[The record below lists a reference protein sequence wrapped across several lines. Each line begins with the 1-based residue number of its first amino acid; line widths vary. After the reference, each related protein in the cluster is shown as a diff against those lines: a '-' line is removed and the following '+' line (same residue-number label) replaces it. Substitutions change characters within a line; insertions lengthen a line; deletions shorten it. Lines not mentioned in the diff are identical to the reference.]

1 MNGQPEVVEVV
12 EETVV
17 IEEVV
22 KAKPKSPTPEAS
34 VTVATESAAEVKE
47 ERSLSSD
54 SESEEEAEYHAQ
66 APSTSVS
73 AQQIKEEPEEEQE
86 VGLIEQAPPPAVE
99 SPLITEAEPAE
110 PAPAAEEVTA
120 AAQTEEEACTDKA
133 SATPDDS
140 PNGHAL
146 EGEAPP
152 TLRAVAE
159 VEEEPP
165 IVNGS
170 VSRVETKHL
179 PQVICCSEVIDIPSG
194 DGRLRFPCA
203 SARLLISS
211 SISHSFLLPGR
222 RSCLICA
229 QAAPSLAFV

>member
-1 MNGQPEVVEVV
+1 MNGQPEVIEVV

-22 KAKPKSPTPEAS
+22 KTKPKSPAPETP
-34 VTVATESAAEVKE
+34 VTVETESAAEVKE

-66 APSTSVS
+66 TPSTSVS
-73 AQQIKEEPEEEQE
+73 VQLIKEEPEEEQE
-86 VGLIEQAPPPAVE
+86 VGLIQQAPPTVVE
-99 SPLITEAEPAE
+99 SPPITEAEPAE
-110 PAPAAEEVTA
+110 PAPAAEEEKA
-120 AAQTEEEACTDKA
+120 AAQLEEEVCTEKV

-159 VEEEPP
+159 ETEEEPH

-170 VSRVETKHL
+170 VSRVETEHL

-203 SARLLISS
+203 SALLLNSS

-222 RSCLICA
+222 RSCLICT
-229 QAAPSLAFV
+229 QAAASF

>member
-1 MNGQPEVVEVV
+1 MNGQPEVIEVV

-22 KAKPKSPTPEAS
+22 KAKPKSPAPEAP
-34 VTVATESAAEVKE
+34 VTVETEVKE

-66 APSTSVS
+66 PPSTSVS
-73 AQQIKEEPEEEQE
+73 VQLIKEEPEEEQE
-86 VGLIEQAPPPAVE
+86 VGLTQQAPPTVVE
-99 SPLITEAEPAE
+99 SPPTTEAEPAE
-110 PAPAAEEVTA
+110 PAPAAEEEKA
-120 AAQTEEEACTDKA
+120 AAQPEEEACTDA
-133 SATPDDS
+133 AATPDDS

-159 VEEEPP
+159 ETEEEPH

-170 VSRVETKHL
+170 VSHVETEHL

-203 SARLLISS
+203 FSS
-211 SISHSFLLPGR
+211 SPNSHSFLLLWKKILLDLHTG
-222 RSCLICA
+222 CCV
-229 QAAPSLAFV
+229 SLALV